1 MILKKSRYAS
11 VSGFY
16 YPILRHIKKGKS
28 EKSRKRRRNTEQYV
42 SGSIN
47 RKRRRTE
54 MKHKKRNS
62 RREHVKE
69 VLWEA

>member
-16 YPILRHIKKGKS
+16 YPILRRIKKG
-28 EKSRKRRRNTEQYV
+28 KSRKRRRNTEQYV